1 MNKRSCFKGIILVLL
16 ALLIQNCASTNEA
29 TIPRGWTYNLNWENY
44 NSAEVTQSDYLIVQS
59 KEDMVLLD
67 GNDGRIVVDDIRER
81 GGLFSEIGRDFK
93 EQVKEDLLVSQRVNI
108 KYFHKEL
115 PQLGTILLFN
125 QVEKGDQV
133 QSYDLK
139 TGEEKW
145 SSTSY
150 VWNLDKYKD
159 IANIAIN
166 EIMEGSLGAKG
177 MSAVALQTRLI
188 QSMIQEVPEK
198 DAFLFRTVEKLYLI
212 NHETGEV
219 LWENEAMAGTG
230 IAAVNYLPQSNQLLI
245 ASSMSGLRDVLENAN
260 EQQELKQLI
269 LVDANTG
276 DMEWKSEYQGR
287 SEQVKNIAVKN
298 KKIHLNFNG
307 GSMEVFDYSS
317 GKRIWGTRD
326 GSLEGNTKVASFT
339 GDYNLMETIE
349 TANPQFD
356 GEHLYAVNPKDVK
369 AVGLPDKRLQK
380 FDYATGEILWD
391 VELEKTTDIRDML
404 LRDDKVIV
412 RLSSQLPDTMSGNV
426 SNILGGVKDLGFYAF
441 NKEDGTLDWQLSEPF
456 ENHVTNIVYGENK
469 AWAGGEESLYKFSLD
484 DGTILADSSY
494 EGYEIGEIKYIHD
507 SGDKLVLVGFKGM
520 AIVEKEN
527 LTTLFSESPS
537 GRLANYE
544 INDRFLIVKMR
555 RLLSGQENLYVYNLT
570 GASSITNFTLTPPE
584 KNVGGIL
591 GGKGYYPTEDF
602 KQLITITEGGIE
614 SYEVY

>member
-1 MNKRSCFKGIILVLL
+1 MNKRSCFKGIILVCL
-16 ALLIQNCASTNEA
+16 ALLLQNCASTNEA

-44 NSAEVTQSDYLIVQS
+44 NSAESTKSDYLIVQS

-67 GNDGRIVVDDIRER
+67 GNNGRIVVDDIRER
-81 GGLFSEIGRDFK
+81 GGFFSEIGRDFK

-150 VWNLDKYKD
+150 VWNLDKYED

-166 EIMEGSLGAKG
+166 EIMGGNLGAKG

-230 IAAVNYLPQSNQLLI
+230 IAAVNYLPQSNEFLI
-245 ASSMSGLRDVLENAN
+245 ASSMSGLRDVLENVN
-260 EQQELKQLI
+260 EERELKQLI

-276 DMEWKSEYQGR
+276 DLLWKSEYQGR
-287 SEQVKNIAVKN
+287 SEQVKSIAVKN
-298 KKIHLNFNG
+298 DKVHLNFNG
-307 GSMEVFDYSS
+307 GSMEIFNFSD
-317 GKRIWGTRD
+317 GERIWGTRD
-326 GSLEGNTKVASFT
+326 GSLEGNTKLASFS

-349 TANPQFD
+349 TSAPQLD
-356 GEHLYAVNPKDVK
+356 GEYLYAVNPKNVK
-369 AVGLPDKRLQK
+369 AVGLPDKQLQK
-380 FDYATGEILWD
+380 FDYATGEVLWD
-391 VELEKTTDIRDML
+391 IELEKTTDIRDML
-404 LRDDKVIV
+404 LRDDNVIV

-426 SNILGGVKDLGFYAF
+426 SNIIGGVKDLGFYAF
-441 NKEDGTLDWQLSEPF
+441 NQEDGTLNWQLSEPF
-456 ENHVTNIVYGENK
+456 KNHVSNVVYEENK
-469 AWAGGEESLYKFSLD
+469 AWAAGGESLYKFSLD
-484 DGTILADSSY
+484 DGTVLADSSY
-494 EGYEIGEIKYIHD
+494 EDYELGEIKYMHE

-520 AIVEKEN
+520 AIVDKED
-527 LTTLFSESPS
+527 LTMLFSESPD
-537 GRLANYE
+537 GRLASYE

-555 RLLSGQENLYVYNLT
+555 RLLSGKENIYVYNLT
-570 GASSITNFTLTPPE
+570 GSSPITNFTLTPPE
-584 KNVGGIL
+584 KNIGGVL
-591 GGKGYYPTEDF
+591 GSKGYYPTNDF
-602 KQLITITEGGIE
+602 KQLITITERGIE
-614 SYEVY
+614 SYKVY